1 MACIVDPTAL
11 LVWHVLLR
19 LCKWVVGDIETRL
32 WLREQRLASLI
43 WATGSGETYKLP
55 AGAAFAQRDPWL
67 LSVVCEDL

>member
-43 WATGSGETYKLP
+43 WATGESSFRQQHLRRAIRAY
-55 AGAAFAQRDPWL
+55 Q
-67 LSVVCEDL
+67 